1 MLDSKQ
7 VAHAQANR
15 ARIRQGRLR
24 TVTLIRKS
32 GGETVYAAA
41 ACTWQEA
48 RGAAS
53 GAANRGEEPAGKGPD
68 VTAEFPPDVDL
79 SDVVAIVDTPD
90 STKVASARRYRVREW
105 LRLGLTGAP
114 NRILAKLAAI
124 R

>member
-1 MLDSKQ
+1 MLDSRQ

-41 ACTWQEA
+41 ACTWKEE
-48 RGAAS
+48 RGFAA
-53 GAANRGEEPAGKGPD
+53 GAANRGDASGSGGPD
-68 VTAEFPPDVDL
+68 VTAEFAPDVDL
-79 SDVVAIVDTPD
+79 TDVVAIADTPD
-90 STKVASARRYRVREW
+90 STKVASARKYRVREW
-105 LRLGLTGAP
+105 LRLGLAGAP